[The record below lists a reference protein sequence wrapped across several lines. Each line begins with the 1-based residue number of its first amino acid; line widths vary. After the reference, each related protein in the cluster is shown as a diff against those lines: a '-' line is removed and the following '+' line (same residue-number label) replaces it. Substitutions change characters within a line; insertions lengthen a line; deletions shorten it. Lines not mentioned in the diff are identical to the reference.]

1 MALAILKNG
10 VWERWDGWL
19 DEAQHNILDVER
31 CWSADELASAGL
43 AVIQPAVIPPGKV
56 PVGQPSLVDDDGAP
70 REVYVLEDEPV
81 RPLTSRQLRLGLVLN
96 GISLSS
102 VEAAI
107 DAIEDETDR
116 EVARIEWEYAT
127 TFERTHPL
135 VTQVGA
141 ALGLTPEQ
149 IDNMWAEAVKL

>member
-1 MALAILKNG
+1 MLYY
-10 VWERWDGWL
+10 
-19 DEAQHNILDVER
+19 VER
-31 CWSADELASAGL
+31 DGSGAIIALYANPQEGRTDPEPLPDTDPEVAAFL
-43 AVIQPAVIPPGKV
+43 NPPPPM
-56 PVGQPSLVDDDGAP
+56 PV
-70 REVYVLEDEPV
+70 
-81 RPLTSRQLRLGLVLN
+81 LTSRQLRLGLVLN

-127 TFERTHPL
+127 TFERSHPL
-135 VTQVGA
+135 VNQIGA

-149 IDNMWAEAVKL
+149 IDAMWTEAATR